1 MSLGGGKS
9 TALDNAVK
17 ASINAGVVY
26 AVAAGNDNA
35 DACNGSPSNV
45 ATAITVGATTIE
57 NESGK
62 IRDERASFSNYG
74 RCVSLFA
81 PGQLIKSAWIG
92 SNDALLTISGTS
104 MASPH
109 VAGAIAVYL
118 GENPSASPASV
129 KSTLLARADSG
140 NIDLLCTASACR
152 NSPNKMLYS
161 PCS

>member
-17 ASINAGVVY
+17 ASISAGVVY

-45 ATAITVGATTIE
+45 ATAITVGATTVE
-57 NESGK
+57 NEAGN
-62 IRDERASFSNYG
+62 IGDMRASFSNYG
-74 RCVSLFA
+74 KCVTLFA
-81 PGQLIKSAWIG
+81 PGQLIKSSWIG
-92 SNDALLTISGTS
+92 SANAVLTISGTS
-104 MASPH
+104 MAAPH

-129 KSTLLARADSG
+129 KSVLLAQADSG
-140 NIDLLCTASACR
+140 NINFACSSTACR
-152 NSPNKMLYS
+152 SSPNKLLYS